1 MAQEELHSRPM
12 RRNAWG
18 TPLPARPAVS
28 CLMGFFF
35 FFFFSRLAPMRLRLG
50 LIRTESGQLRP
61 YRLKPPIQAK
71 IQKIK
76 KVQNTPFELN
86 IKPYFSSL
94 HTNTP
99 NFSSLPLSYSITHL
113 SLSLCSRLSAFVFT
127 LRLPCG
133 YETLSQTATQSLQ
146 TPKFSSL
153 SILWVVFNLWTSCFS
168 YYLLLLL
175 NLVYV
180 YIMWKT
186 MLSNIL
192 KI

>member
-1 MAQEELHSRPM
+1 MKHGHGTRGTALASNAA
-12 RRNAWG
+12 RRVRG
-18 TPLPARPAVS
+18 TAAPTWADSHWIGPTQAVS
-28 CLMGFFF
+28 
-35 FFFFSRLAPMRLRLG
+35 AE
-50 LIRTESGQLRP
+50 TADSGQNS
-61 YRLKPPIQAK
+61 KK
-71 IQKIK
+71 KK

-99 NFSSLPLSYSITHL
+99 NFSSLPLSHSVTRL
-113 SLSLCSRLSAFVFT
+113 SLSMCSLPLSLLAMRHSASAELVT
-127 LRLPCG
+127 WL
-133 YETLSQTATQSLQ
+133 
-146 TPKFSSL
+146 
-153 SILWVVFNLWTSCFS
+153 TSYFS

-180 YIMWKT
+180 CIMWKS

>member
-12 RRNAWG
+12 RRDAWG
-18 TPLPARPAVS
+18 TPLPARLAVS

-35 FFFFSRLAPMRLRLG
+35 FLADSRQCGSDLG
-50 LIRTESGQLRP
+50 WFALNRANSGHIGWNRRFRP
-61 YRLKPPIQAK
+61 KFK
-71 IQKIK
+71 KKK

-99 NFSSLPLSYSITHL
+99 NFSSLPLSHSVTRL
-113 SLSLCSRLSAFVFT
+113 SLSVCSLPLSLLAMRHSASAELVT
-127 LRLPCG
+127 WL
-133 YETLSQTATQSLQ
+133 
-146 TPKFSSL
+146 
-153 SILWVVFNLWTSCFS
+153 TSYFS

>member
-1 MAQEELHSRPM
+1 MAQEELHSRPSGAT
-12 RRNAWG
+12 REGHRC
-18 TPLPARPAVS
+18 LRVRPCHASWV
-28 CLMGFFF
+28 FFF
-35 FFFFSRLAPMRLRLG
+35 LFYFSRLAPMRLRLG

-71 IQKIK
+71 IQKKK

-99 NFSSLPLSYSITHL
+99 NFSSLPLSHSVTRL
-113 SLSLCSRLSAFVFT
+113 SLSVCSLPLSLLAMRHSASAELVT
-127 LRLPCG
+127 WL
-133 YETLSQTATQSLQ
+133 
-146 TPKFSSL
+146 
-153 SILWVVFNLWTSCFS
+153 TSYFS

-180 YIMWKT
+180 CIIWKS